1 MKKKILSILLIIFF
15 LYGCGYTPMFSSNT
29 KTQINIEIINISGD
43 DDLNNF
49 IIKKIERLNNN
60 SNNKKFSIQAK
71 TNYSKETQTKDKSGN
86 TTQYKLNA
94 SVTFV
99 IKNEKSDIVI
109 NFKESLSMQN
119 FSDEFEQS
127 NYEKS
132 VKDQIGGIFVN
143 KLVIS
148 LSRIE

>member
-1 MKKKILSILLIIFF
+1 M
-15 LYGCGYTPMFSSNT
+15 
-29 KTQINIEIINISGD
+29 
-43 DDLNNF
+43 
-49 IIKKIERLNNN
+49 
-60 SNNKKFSIQAK
+60 
-71 TNYSKETQTKDKSGN
+71 
-86 TTQYKLNA
+86 
-94 SVTFV
+94 

>member
-1 MKKKILSILLIIFF
+1 MKKKILSIFLIIFF

-29 KTQINIEIINISGD
+29 QTQINIEIIDITGD
-43 DDLNNF
+43 DELNSF

-60 SNNKKFSIQAK
+60 SSNEKFSIQAE
-71 TNYSKETQTKDKSGN
+71 TNYSKETLTKDKTGN

-94 SVTFV
+94 SVTFL

-109 NFKESLSMQN
+109 NFKENSSMQN

-132 VKDQIGGIFVN
+132 VKDQISGIFVN
-143 KLVIS
+143 RLIIS